1 MQHPLLGQICL
12 NIYVISHLLFDIA
25 IKFYWVRFTVL
36 RTTATAQLLAF
47 KKLLNK
53 LLLET
58 EWSGV
63 ILIWLFVS
71 IKFTRSFLKLSF
83 LISLFKRFSLQFAS
97 TNITFFLRFFQ
108 SERRHLVFSFAHF
121 LNKIVKPKRET
132 PFSKLLKGYICYEFP
147 K

>member
-1 MQHPLLGQICL
+1 MTRVLFSFLLKLDSHHPNTFTSPLQQTLSQIHRA
-12 NIYVISHLLFDIA
+12 SHNCNCTL
-25 IKFYWVRFTVL
+25 
-36 RTTATAQLLAF
+36 
-47 KKLLNK
+47 

-58 EWSGV
+58 EWSEV

-83 LISLFKRFSLQFAS
+83 LISLFKRFPLQFAY

-108 SERRHLVFSFAHF
+108 SEWRHLVFSFAHF

-132 PFSKLLKGYICYEFP
+132 SFSKLLKGYICYEFP